1 MTKPVSKKEEMAIIE
16 AIKEGNSLNKVAK
29 QFKRSVSTISRC
41 AKRND
46 VDVEH
51 SRTKKAVEIHQ
62 RWNKEKRFELI
73 GEFFDKLRDVIQ
85 VTSDPRELKDLS
97 TALGIV
103 IDKARL
109 EEGEPTE
116 ITKNE
121 TDVRNHDDKLRTAV
135 ETIERI
141 ANGLVHRNDS
151 SKQVDSTRADNETT

>member
-1 MTKPVSKKEEMAIIE
+1 MGKRISKKEEMAIIE
-16 AIKEGNSLNKVAK
+16 AINEGNSLNKVAK
-29 QFKRSVSTISRC
+29 KFKRSVSTISRC

-51 SRTKKAVEIHQ
+51 SQTKKAVETHQ

-73 GEFFDKLRDVIQ
+73 GKFFDKLTDIIQ
-85 VTSDPRELKDLS
+85 VTNDPRELKDLS

-109 EEGEPTE
+109 EEGQPTE

-121 TDVRNHDDKLRTAV
+121 NNDNVSATLAHLSTEELKAEIDRLRRIRN
-135 ETIERI
+135 
-141 ANGLVHRNDS
+141 ANS
-151 SKQVDSTRADNETT
+151 